1 MYFLL
6 FVFHKLVILLH
17 SMHPFPTVSV
27 FGRALAIL
35 VCIAGV
41 AACSYRPT
49 ISIPNA
55 IKPYKSEVIQGN
67 FVSSEQVAA
76 LRAGMPRAQV
86 RNILGTPLLNDVFHA
101 NRWDYVFT
109 IERDGIVSKALS
121 LTVHFNG
128 EQLARWEGD
137 AMPSETDFVQTLTS
151 GRKIGKIPPLTASDK
166 ELADFASRE
175 NSKAK
180 NSAASNEPATVSNKT
195 YPPLEPN

>member
-1 MYFLL
+1 
-6 FVFHKLVILLH
+6 
-17 SMHPFPTVSV
+17 MHPIPAAV
-27 FGRALAIL
+27 FTLALAASL
-35 VCIAGV
+35 

-49 ISIPNA
+49 LPKLSIPHA
-55 IKPYKSEVIQGN
+55 IKPYKSEVVQGN

-86 RNILGTPLLNDVFHA
+86 RNILGTPLLADVFHT

-109 IERDGIVSKALS
+109 IERDGIVSKALR

-137 AMPSETDFVQTLTS
+137 AMPSETEFVQTLTS

-166 ELADFASRE
+166 ELTDFANRE

-180 NSAASNEPATVSNKT
+180 TSEATIEPDAVGNKT